1 MKHVITL
8 DRAQIDSLL
17 RGDHSDPFSV
27 LGPHRIKR
35 TLVVRAVL
43 PNAVSVTAVDRKPKN
58 RLPSLRNL

>member
-27 LGPHRIKR
+27 LGPHRVKR

-43 PNAVSVTAVDRKPKN
+43 PNAASVTAVDPKTEKPIAF
-58 RLPSLRNL
+58 L